1 MGRRLDEGIQARRHR
16 HEDEARHGPPLRRQ
30 RRRRLPHQ
38 QRVPHHQ
45 GAVDM
50 TKVVLAHANDET
62 SETLAAE
69 IIKDHEREIT
79 QMRHWPSKDV
89 PK

>member
-1 MGRRLDEGIQARRHR
+1 
-16 HEDEARHGPPLRRQ
+16 
-30 RRRRLPHQ
+30 
-38 QRVPHHQ
+38 
-45 GAVDM
+45 M